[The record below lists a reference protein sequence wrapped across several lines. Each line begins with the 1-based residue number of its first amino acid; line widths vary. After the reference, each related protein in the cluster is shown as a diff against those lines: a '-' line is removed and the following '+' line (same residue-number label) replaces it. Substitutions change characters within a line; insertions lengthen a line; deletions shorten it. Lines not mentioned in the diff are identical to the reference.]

1 MKQSKY
7 KNKKTMKK
15 NQHKKYKHSRKNV
28 ARGWFR
34 KTKVK
39 TNEDWFEDE
48 GDKLQKIMIHK
59 LTTMEHN
66 KMCSTNRKKNIFT
79 TCEKPIAK
87 IDNEIDQ
94 LIQKVI
100 DKIKL
105 EQRNMPNFDYALHL
119 NIFVKQSNVQ
129 NKSNADFNKYQDDL
143 QKTIFT
149 SINPNY
155 FKEVKKSISAKKTA
169 TMLSRISGLP
179 TLTKKLSKSRSFKS
193 NLHQGSKGR
202 ATMRIHFLKTIC
214 SDSGFCL
221 TFGKE
226 DKKIKEFFKGFTTF
240 EYAVDPIK
248 RIGKLSGNGFVNQIT
263 YERDGYKAYA
273 VLKSSMKAHT
283 DNLMYEY
290 KVGQYINTLTKKFP
304 CFVETYG
311 LFKYNDIIAYYFM
324 QEKETHSSKTIASL
338 KSKII
343 LIQSIDWAK
352 ACTESQYLCLL
363 IQHFS
368 GVITLYDFVKLNE
381 KNILKLSN
389 VILNIF
395 FQIYI
400 PLALLEDTFTHY
412 DLHTNNVLL
421 YPTPNG
427 KFIKFNY
434 NIPANL
440 VAKYGLSS
448 DKIEFYSPFI
458 VKIIDYGRCYFK
470 NGAEDGQTVY
480 DQICATP
487 KCNHPSF
494 SSCGELYGFLWNAPL
509 NPSWNSR
516 LSASVNNN
524 KYDLDLLSGF
534 APLIEPIMN
543 IKIIYNRGRTII
555 PSDIQFALRR
565 DTTNKIP
572 VTNVIDFLQTICTY
586 TTANPTTLTNAR
598 QLLGTLDITV
608 SEDMVFT
615 LSKNYDDEQRSNI
628 SNISKK
634 FFTKLDES
642 QAESKKARKEA
653 WSRNIQEQENE
664 RIERREALSR
674 IIQEQEQNEKQKE
687 EQKEEQKPKKEPKEE
702 QKEEQKKQTENER
715 ITQAIQKIKNQRNQ
729 ERLSTIS
736 PFTSRRLQRDIK
748 KRIND
753 TKEDILSKSAK
764 NKQFTIIDRTGNKE
778 INRVVSKPLST
789 LEEVVSNTNEL
800 SS

>member
-1 MKQSKY
+1 MKTFK
-7 KNKKTMKK
+7 KNKKQTQKLNK
-15 NQHKKYKHSRKNV
+15 RSKSSRTSSRTSSRKSRSNSR
-28 ARGWFR
+28 ARGWFK
-34 KTKVK
+34 KTLTTK
-39 TNEDWFEDE
+39 EWFEEE
-48 GDKLQKIMIHK
+48 GDKLNKIMVNK

-66 KMCSTNRKKNIFT
+66 KMCLVNRKKYVFT

-87 IDNEIDQ
+87 IDSEIDQ

-100 DKIKL
+100 DRIKL
-105 EQRNMPNFDYALHL
+105 EQRNTPNFDYVLHL
-119 NIFVKQSNVQ
+119 NIFSEQFTVQ
-129 NKSNADFNKYQDDL
+129 NKSNVDFSKYQENL
-143 QKTIFT
+143 QKRIFT

-155 FKEVKKSISAKKTA
+155 FKEINKSISAKKTA
-169 TMLSRISGLP
+169 TMLSRISSLP
-179 TLTKKLSKSRSFKS
+179 TLTKKLSKSQTFKES
-193 NLHQGSKGR
+193 LHRGSKGK

-226 DKKIKEFFKGFTTF
+226 DNKIKEFFDGFINF
-240 EYAVDPIK
+240 KYAVNPIK
-248 RIGKLSGNGFVNQIT
+248 RIGKPSGNGFVNQIT

-273 VLKSSMKAHT
+273 VLKSSMLPSS

-311 LFKYNDIIAYYFM
+311 LFKYNDTIAYYFM
-324 QEKETHSSKTIASL
+324 QEEETHSSKTIASL
-338 KSKII
+338 KTKLNFIPN
-343 LIQSIDWAK
+343 IDWSK
-352 ACTESQYLCLL
+352 ACENSQYLCLL

-448 DKIEFYSPFI
+448 NKIEFYSPFI

-470 NGAEDGQTVY
+470 TGAEDGKTVY

-494 SSCGELYGFLWNAPL
+494 SSCGKKYGFLWNAPL
-509 NPSWNSR
+509 DPALNNR
-516 LSASVNNN
+516 LSAYVNNN

-543 IKIIYNRGRTII
+543 IKIIYSGGQDII
-555 PSDIQFALRR
+555 PADIQVALSR
-565 DTTNKIP
+565 DATNKIP

-586 TTANPTTLTNAR
+586 TTANPTTLNKAS

-608 SEDMVFT
+608 SEDMLFT
-615 LSKNYDDEQRSNI
+615 LSKNYETEQS
-628 SNISKK
+628 SNISKISK
-634 FFTKLDES
+634 QFFTKLDET
-642 QAESKKARKEA
+642 KK
-653 WSRNIQEQENE
+653 
-664 RIERREALSR
+664 
-674 IIQEQEQNEKQKE
+674 
-687 EQKEEQKPKKEPKEE
+687 EQKEAQNLARIVQEEE
-702 QKEEQKKQTENER
+702 QARLLQIAQEEERQRLIQANMPFKSKRLQKDIKESISKTKQEIISKSKIKLFTITDREGKKQ
-715 ITQAIQKIKNQRNQ
+715 K
-729 ERLSTIS
+729 
-736 PFTSRRLQRDIK
+736 
-748 KRIND
+748 
-753 TKEDILSKSAK
+753 
-764 NKQFTIIDRTGNKE
+764 
-778 INRVVSKPLST
+778 NRVVSRPLSQ
-789 LEEVVSNTNEL
+789 LQEL
-800 SS
+800 SNSNSNSNEASS